1 MIFFIGKNTGDFTS
15 KYGGFSYFHR
25 RTYTGIILFIAPQGK
40 IAYWANWEFLGLS
53 KGEYTS
59 LHNTFFVLFL
69 VAFILHVYYNFKP
82 IKTYL
87 SNEAKELVIA
97 TKEMILATILTI
109 IFIVGTLMTV
119 PPFTTFLSLG
129 ESAKEY
135 WVKIYEEPPYN
146 RAELSSLKQFIKKT
160 GLDETKAIQALK
172 DSNIVFSGLEEKLVD
187 IAKNNNKSPNEIYT
201 IMDKN

>member
-1 MIFFIGKNTGDFTS
+1 M
-15 KYGGFSYFHR
+15 
-25 RTYTGIILFIAPQGK
+25 
-40 IAYWANWEFLGLS
+40 
-53 KGEYTS
+53 
-59 LHNTFFVLFL
+59 
-69 VAFILHVYYNFKP
+69 AFILHVYYNFKP